1 MPTQRTRPVPLIP
14 PATVSYWSSE
24 DGLKVFKKALKL
36 MGNHFELSVVG
47 VEEGWAMERI
57 EAGVRE
63 IRRIE
68 RLLTT
73 YDEGSETSFI
83 NYNAGELPVPVS
95 KETYQ
100 LIERSI
106 RISRITQ
113 GAFDITYGSVDR
125 RLWNFDTSM
134 RSLPDKETARQMVR
148 LIDYRNIILDPGNLS
163 VFLKEKGMR
172 IGFGGIGKGYAAER
186 AKTVMREMGVTSGV
200 VNASGDLTA
209 WGYQPDG
216 NPWTIGIV
224 NPNAAEQIFSWL
236 NITDMALATSGNYEK
251 YIIADGKRY
260 SHTINPR
267 TGLPVT
273 GIKSVTIL
281 CPNAE
286 IADAMATPVM
296 IMGIRAGLDLVNQLA
311 DIEAILVDDEDK
323 VYTSDHIHLS
333 KNSE

>member
-1 MPTQRTRPVPLIP
+1 MPKKQQ
-14 PATVSYWSSE
+14 
-24 DGLKVFKKALKL
+24 VFKKAMKL

-47 VEEGWAMERI
+47 LEDVWAMEKI
-57 EAGVRE
+57 DLGVRE
-63 IRRIE
+63 IQRIE

-73 YDEGSETSFI
+73 YDEDSETSLI
-83 NYNAGELPVPVS
+83 NRNAGSTPVPVS
-95 KETYQ
+95 KEIFD

-113 GAFDITYGSVDR
+113 GAFDITYGSMDR
-125 RLWNFDTSM
+125 RLWNFDTTM
-134 RSLPDKETARQMVR
+134 QRLPDKETARQLMR
-148 LIDYRNIILDPGNLS
+148 LINYRNIILDPVNTTVL
-163 VFLKEKGMR
+163 LKEKGMR

-186 AKTVMREMGVTSGV
+186 AKAVMRENGVSSGV

-224 NPNAAEQIFSWL
+224 NPNAAGQIFSML
-236 NITDMALATSGNYEK
+236 SVTDMALATSGNYEK
-251 YIIADGKRY
+251 YITIDGKRY

-296 IMGIRAGLDLVNQLA
+296 IMGIRAGLDMINQLK
-311 DIEAILVDDEDK
+311 DIEAILIDDEDK
-323 VYTSDHIHLS
+323 VYKSDHIHFS
-333 KNSE
+333 KTTY